1 MKIYGN
7 QLSKHLKSL
16 DQPVYIVS
24 GDEPLLVQEAADAIR
39 ASARASGFSEREVYH
54 VEASFDWEQVL
65 FSANSMSLF
74 ADRKLLELRF
84 NNLRPGDKGAKALT
98 SYCESPPD
106 DTLMLILLPRLD
118 AAAQRSKWFKTLESS
133 GLLVQVWPIERRE
146 MPSWLAGRFKQ
157 AGMTASREAIEAL
170 VDRLEGNLL
179 AAVQEVERLRLTAN
193 TTQIELTHVLDS
205 VADSARYN
213 VFDLIDTSLSGDV
226 GRGLRMLNGLRS
238 EGGEPLQLNALIA
251 REIRNLA
258 QMREKLDQGQH
269 LDAVLKSG
277 GVWAKRKRP
286 VTQALKRLSSAELLD
301 LELVLAGVDKTAKGQ
316 AAGDPW
322 DGLSNCIAGLGGV
335 HLGMAESRR

>member
-7 QLSKHLKSL
+7 QLSRHLKHL

-54 VEASFDWEQVL
+54 VEANFDWEQVL

-98 SYCESPPD
+98 GYCDAPPE

-118 AAAQRSKWFKTLESS
+118 AAAQRSKWFKTLEAS
-133 GLLVQVWPIERRE
+133 GLLVQVWPIERKE

-170 VDRLEGNLL
+170 VD
-179 AAVQEVERLRLTAN
+179 
-193 TTQIELTHVLDS
+193 QIGRAHV
-205 VADSARYN
+205 
-213 VFDLIDTSLSGDV
+213 
-226 GRGLRMLNGLRS
+226 
-238 EGGEPLQLNALIA
+238 
-251 REIRNLA
+251 
-258 QMREKLDQGQH
+258 
-269 LDAVLKSG
+269 
-277 GVWAKRKRP
+277 
-286 VTQALKRLSSAELLD
+286 
-301 LELVLAGVDKTAKGQ
+301 
-316 AAGDPW
+316 
-322 DGLSNCIAGLGGV
+322 
-335 HLGMAESRR
+335 